1 MMEGD
6 VSLKTVKDF
15 LLVRAPRSSSEDKGW
30 NLGHAVSFKERGIHP
45 YRSLEV
51 FELESRFLKA
61 PRDKPPKD
69 KGSSYKAHL
78 LGEVLKGRSGH
89 RK

>member
-1 MMEGD
+1 MTEGD

-30 NLGHAVSFKERGIHP
+30 DVGHAVSFKERGIDESRP
-45 YRSLEV
+45 RQL
-51 FELESRFLKA
+51 FELESRFLET
-61 PRDKPPKD
+61 PRDQASKD
-69 KGSSYKAHL
+69 KGASYKAHL